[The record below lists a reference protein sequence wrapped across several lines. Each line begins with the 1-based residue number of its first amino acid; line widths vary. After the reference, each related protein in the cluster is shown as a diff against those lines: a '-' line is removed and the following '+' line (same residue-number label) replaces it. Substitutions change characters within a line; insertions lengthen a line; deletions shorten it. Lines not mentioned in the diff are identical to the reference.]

1 MTTTITIKDKAVNAT
16 YQNVTG
22 LTGGAGV
29 DAVFDVVKTNG
40 VYTASLDS
48 LAASAGSGYVA
59 GDTITILGSALGG
72 VNGTNNLILTVA
84 TVGTAGKIATFG
96 AVGTGR
102 VGDGTVDVAVDV
114 TGTTGIDTYTLN
126 GASSEYTITK
136 AADKITAV
144 STVATNVTFTLAD
157 HERVVFDNK
166 GIDLFKFDE
175 TNFKDEVAALK
186 LIDNF
191 VSEFDELKVIYKPK
205 IYDKIISFYSEK
217 PIEVHGYASRDAD
230 PSAIIT
236 GGYSPCNGFGDGT
249 RGQYNQCLSQARANK
264 IADMLKK
271 RLPFLNFVGVGHGE
285 TDKFNGVGWTPQ
297 KTRINNKDTAL
308 NRRFQV
314 FLPTYELKNIPKD
327 EVFNVQTPK

>member
-1 MTTTITIKDKAVNAT
+1 MTTTITIKDKPVNAT

-72 VNGTNNLILTVA
+72 VNVTNNLILTVA

-114 TGTTGIDTYTLN
+114 TGTIGIDTYTLN
-126 GASSEYTITK
+126 GASTDFTITK
-136 AADKITAV
+136 TADKITAA
-144 STVATNVTFTLAD
+144 SKVATNVTFTLAD

-166 GIDLFKFDE
+166 GIAFDA
-175 TNFKDEVAALK
+175 TGRAGDVYALLAAALGTADVTNAYK
-186 LIDNF
+186 GIGIYLADAGWTNKQLAEALLATDTYKTDAGG
-191 VSEFDELKVIYKPK
+191 VSNETFIKHVYKNV
-205 IYDKIISFYSEK
+205 Y
-217 PIEVHGYASRDAD
+217 GTNASLAD
-230 PSAIIT
+230 VTALTTWMTTS
-236 GGYSPCNGFGDGT
+236 N
-249 RGQYNQCLSQARANK
+249 LSQADVLVAASELAAFETT
-264 IADMLKK
+264 IGLVGLATTGIEYT
-271 RLPFLNFVGVGHGE
+271 PFV
-285 TDKFNGVGWTPQ
+285 
-297 KTRINNKDTAL
+297 A
-308 NRRFQV
+308 
-314 FLPTYELKNIPKD
+314 
-327 EVFNVQTPK
+327 